1 MVVSGASKSTSFD
14 RGVARELVVVL
25 TASDN
30 MAVYRCN
37 ANNEAKKTVSAQTR
51 LKVYC
56 ESDATLQST
65 IPDSAHFI
73 FLIHGRAVT
82 AIGLKITARQTEL
95 RRGQTLTLECS
106 CRTSNPKASIFW
118 SLGAH
123 RFVSQRYLTF
133 VKLGRLSPLNGVCV
147 PGWREWNRPPTA
159 PPMVAC
165 QFTVPWL

>member
-1 MVVSGASKSTSFD
+1 MPGALRQTSFD

-37 ANNEAKKTVSAQTR
+37 ADNKAKKTVWAQTR

-56 ESDATLQST
+56 ESDSTSQST
-65 IPDSAHFI
+65 MPDSARLI

-95 RRGQTLTLECS
+95 RQGQTLTLECS
-106 CRTSNPKASIFW
+106 CRTSNPKATIFW
-118 SLGAH
+118 SLGTH
-123 RFVSQRYLTF
+123 RSVSRRCLIFVG
-133 VKLGRLSPLNGVCV
+133 LGQLSSLNAVCV
-147 PGWREWNRPPTA
+147 PG
-159 PPMVAC
+159 
-165 QFTVPWL
+165 